1 MAQMQGVPVLI
12 LKEGTERARGRDARE
27 NNIMAVRAL
36 ADAVRSSLGPRGQD
50 KMLVDSLGDVTI
62 TNDGATILDEIEVQH
77 PAAKMLVQVAKAQD
91 AETGDGTTT
100 AVVVCG
106 ELLKQALGL
115 ITSGV
120 HPTVIISGYRK
131 AVDKATEVLD
141 GMSVDCTLED
151 RNKLLKVVETSMASK
166 LIAEAKDFL
175 APIAVDSV
183 LQITEETNSGLV
195 ADIDHIKVEKKEGGS
210 VRDTQLVRG
219 VIVDKEIVHSEMPRR
234 ISKAKIAL
242 VNASMEVEKTE
253 MDAEIRITDPEQM
266 KSFLDEEQRMLKSIS
281 EKVKATGANVV
292 FGQKGIDDKVQ
303 HYLAKDGILAVRR
316 IKKSDMEALARA
328 TGGSVVSSIDY
339 LTEEHLGACETVEE
353 RKVGDDKMVFVE
365 GCKDPKTVS
374 VLIRGGTERVVD
386 EAERAFHDAVSVVRD
401 AVEDAKIVPG
411 GGAPEVEVASQ
422 LREFAGTLK
431 GREQIAVNRF
441 ADAMEIIPKTL
452 AENAGHD
459 PIDVIVALRADHG
472 SGKNTMGVDVHSGK
486 SKDMMKAGVLEPL
499 RVKTHAVRSATEAAS
514 LILRIDDV
522 IASKRSAAPPGGP
535 GGPGMGGMPP
545 GMGGMGGMPPG
556 MM

>member
-36 ADAVRSSLGPRGQD
+36 ADAIRTSLGPRGQD

-91 AETGDGTTT
+91 SETGDGTTT
-100 AVVVCG
+100 AVILCG
-106 ELLKQALGL
+106 EFLKQAQGL
-115 ITSGV
+115 ISSGV

-131 AVDKATEVLD
+131 AVDKSREVLEN
-141 GMSVDCTLED
+141 MSVDCSMED
-151 RNKLLKVVETSMASK
+151 RNKLLLVCKTSMASK

-175 APIAVDSV
+175 APIAVDAV
-183 LQITEETNSGLV
+183 LQIAEETSDGIV

-210 VRDTQLVRG
+210 VRDTMLVRG
-219 VIVDKEIVHSEMPRR
+219 VIIDKEIVHSEMPRR
-234 ISKAKIAL
+234 VTKAKIAL
-242 VNASMEVEKTE
+242 LNASMEVEKTE
-253 MDAEIRITDPEQM
+253 MDAEIRITNPEQM
-266 KSFLDEEQRMLKSIS
+266 ASFLEEEQRMLKDIA
-281 EKVKATGANVV
+281 EKVKKVGANVV
-292 FGQKGIDDKVQ
+292 FAQKGIDDKVQ
-303 HYLAKDGILAVRR
+303 HYLAKAGVIAVRR
-316 IKKSDMEALARA
+316 VKKSDMEALARA
-328 TGGSVVSSIDY
+328 TDGRIVSAIDH
-339 LTEEHLGACETVEE
+339 LTVSDLGACNLVEE

-386 EAERAFHDAVSVVRD
+386 EADRAFHDAVSVVRD
-401 AVEDAKIVPG
+401 AVEDGKVVPG
-411 GGAPEVEVASQ
+411 GGAPEMEVAAK
-422 LREFAGTLK
+422 LREYASSLK
-431 GREQIAVNRF
+431 GREQIAVNKF
-441 ADAMEIIPKTL
+441 ADAMEIVPKSL

-459 PIDVIVALRADHG
+459 PIDMVVALRAEHG
-472 SGKNTMGVDVHSGK
+472 SGNTTIGVDVHGGK
-486 SKDMMKAGVLEPL
+486 AKDMMKAGVLEPL
-499 RVKTHAVRSATEAAS
+499 RVKTHAISSATEAAS

-535 GGPGMGGMPP
+535 PGMGGMPP
-545 GMGGMGGMPPG
+545 GMGGMPG